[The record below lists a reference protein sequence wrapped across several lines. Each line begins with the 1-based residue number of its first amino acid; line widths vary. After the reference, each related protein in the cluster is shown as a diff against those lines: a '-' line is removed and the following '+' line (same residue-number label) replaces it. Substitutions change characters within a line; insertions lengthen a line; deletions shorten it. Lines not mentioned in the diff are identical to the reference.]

1 MKANGIHRWWLE
13 EGCSLIETLVAMAVL
28 SVILMGVVSMF
39 AVSQA
44 GIADGAKSLE
54 TSALVETK
62 IERLRSIPY
71 HELLAP
77 HLQGEGEADLVL
89 EDTGSGGFSAR
100 QRVRGVNLSW
110 SVNPDGPLNKS
121 RAATIR
127 VTAEWVDARGQ
138 HRTIRFGTRR
148 ANPVYSGATTTAGE
162 GPVLLDPPPEPTM
175 AGEGPVLLDPPPEP
189 T

>member
-13 EGCSLIETLVAMAVL
+13 EGCSLVETLVAMAVL
-28 SVILMGVVSMF
+28 SAILMGVASMF

-44 GIADGAKSLE
+44 GIGGGAKSLE

-77 HLQGEGEADLVL
+77 HFKGEGEADLVV

-100 QRVRGVNLSW
+100 QRVGGVDLSW
-110 SVNPDGPLNKS
+110 SVIPDGPVLNKS
-121 RAATIR
+121 RAATIK
-127 VTAEWVDARGQ
+127 VTAGWVDARGQ

-148 ANPVYSGATTTAGE
+148 ANPVYSGATTTAGG
-162 GPVLLDPPPEPTM
+162 GPVLLDPPPDPT
-175 AGEGPVLLDPPPEP
+175 
-189 T
+189 